1 MVFKLELPFENFK
14 IDILIRFYKITR
26 SCIENTYVTQISN
39 LIEEFVVDFL
49 RYDRKNI
56 NLSNNNNI
64 K

>member
-1 MVFKLELPFENFK
+1 LVFKLELPFENFK
-14 IDILIRFYKITR
+14 IDILIQFYKITK